1 MFIPGQIIRRR
12 DLHSIYGGQGQ
23 GGISTPTNHPFI
35 MLFTG
40 ESGLSHGYQ
49 DGWTETGIFL
59 YSGEGQL
66 GDMSFVRGNRALRD
80 HLKDGKDVHL
90 FEYVESGLVRYVG
103 QMIVTGYHERPGT
116 DGTGNQRHT
125 IVFELV
131 PAEAIGTPVGEGDEV
146 AEASLTNA
154 SNEELR
160 RIAES
165 SIMAEATPHDRQ
177 RSSRRQGQAL
187 REYVLRRANGTCE
200 GCGNSAPFVTA
211 KGIPFLEL
219 HYLRRGS
226 DVGPESP
233 AWVAALCPN
242 CHKRVH
248 RSVDAAEYNR
258 QILERLSIRKLD

>member
-1 MFIPGQIIRRR
+1 MFVPGQIIRRR
-12 DLHSIYGGQGQ
+12 DLHSQYGGQGQ

-40 ESGLSHGYQ
+40 ESGLSHGYE

-80 HLKDGKDVHL
+80 HLQDGKDVHL
-90 FEYVESGLVRYVG
+90 FEYVGSGLVRYVG
-103 QMIVTGYHERPGT
+103 QMIVTGYDERSGL
-116 DGTGNQRHT
+116 DGAGNQRHT

-131 PAEAIGTPVGEGDEV
+131 PAEDMNAPVDDENEV
-146 AEASLTNA
+146 ADATLSGIST
-154 SNEELR
+154 EELR
-160 RIAES
+160 RIVENHTVAEV
-165 SIMAEATPHDRQ
+165 TPKDRQ

-187 REYVLRRANGTCE
+187 REYVMRRANGICE
-200 GCGNSAPFVTA
+200 GCGNAAPFVTA
-211 KGIPFLEL
+211 KGAPFLEL
-219 HYLRRGS
+219 HYLKRAS

-248 RSVDAAEYNR
+248 RSGDAAEYNR
-258 QILERLSIRKLD
+258 QIVEQLSARRPG